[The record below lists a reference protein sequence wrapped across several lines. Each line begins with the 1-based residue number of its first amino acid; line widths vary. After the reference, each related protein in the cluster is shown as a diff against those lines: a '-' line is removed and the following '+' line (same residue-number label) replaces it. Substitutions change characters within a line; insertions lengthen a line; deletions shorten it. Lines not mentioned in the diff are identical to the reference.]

1 MNEKLSSTAVIKI
14 DTAAAREAQYDLPQ
28 SYGKTESF
36 LLPKDPNWM
45 FLFWEITNETY
56 ELIKDQRGQNVFDNA
71 RTVIRVYDIT
81 NKDFDGKNANSYF
94 DVPVVLDAR
103 SWYLQV
109 KNGRT
114 YICDIGFITP
124 SGEFIVLTRSNK
136 TTVPT
141 GEVSNIVDEKWM
153 MVEGEY
159 EKILKMSGASM
170 FGTGASEKLQ
180 HVLAQRWRAFEIGRE
195 SNPSS
200 HITSWMSSHT
210 FAQPQ
215 PQTDEDIWL
224 KAACEIIIYGQ
235 ASKNADVYIKGEK
248 INLNDD
254 GSFSFRFPLSEG
266 QKVDM
271 PIKAQHK
278 TKGEKQRF
286 ITIKAK
292 REEA

>member
-1 MNEKLSSTAVIKI
+1 MDEKLSSTAVIKI

-45 FLFWEITNETY
+45 FLFWEIINETY
-56 ELIKDQRGQNVFDNA
+56 EIIKDQKGQNVFDNA
-71 RTVIRVYDIT
+71 RTIIRVYDIT
-81 NKDFDGKNANSYF
+81 NKDFDGTNANSYF

-109 KNGRT
+109 RSGRT

-124 SGEFIVLTRSNK
+124 SGEFIILTRSNK

-141 GEVSNIVDEKWM
+141 GEVSNVIDEKWM
-153 MVEGEY
+153 MVEGDY
-159 EKILKMSGASM
+159 EKILKMSGAEM

-180 HVLAQRWRAFEIGRE
+180 HILAQRWRAFEIGRE
-195 SNPSS
+195 NNPSS

-215 PQTDEDIWL
+215 TQTDEDIWL

-248 INLNDD
+248 ITVDED

-266 QKVDM
+266 QVVDM

>member
-1 MNEKLSSTAVIKI
+1 MDEKLSSTAVIKI

-45 FLFWEITNETY
+45 FLFWEIVNETF
-56 ELIKDQRGQNVFDNA
+56 EKIKDQKGQNIFDNS
-71 RTVIRVYDIT
+71 RTIIRVYDIT
-81 NKDFDGKNANSYF
+81 NKAFDGTNANSYF
-94 DVPVVLDAR
+94 DVPVMLDAR

-109 KNGRT
+109 HSGRT
-114 YICDIGFITP
+114 YICDIGIITP
-124 SGEFIVLTRSNK
+124 GGEFILLTRSNK

-141 GEVSNIVDEKWM
+141 GEVSNIIDEKWM
-153 MVEGEY
+153 MVEGDY
-159 EKILKMSGASM
+159 EKILKMSCASM

-180 HVLAQRWRAFEIGRE
+180 HVLAQRWKVFEIGRE
-195 SNPSS
+195 GNPSS
-200 HITSWMSSHT
+200 HTSSWMSSHIL
-210 FAQPQ
+210 PQ
-215 PQTDEDIWL
+215 TQTDEDIWL

-235 ASKNADVYIKGEK
+235 ASKNADVYVKGEK
-248 INLNDD
+248 ISVDED
-254 GSFSFRFPLSEG
+254 GSFSFRFPLSAG
-266 QKVDM
+266 QVVDM

-278 TKGEKQRF
+278 NKEEKQRF

>member
-1 MNEKLSSTAVIKI
+1 MEEKLSSTAVIKI

-45 FLFWEITNETY
+45 FLFWEIVNETY
-56 ELIKDQRGQNVFDNA
+56 ETIKDVKGNHIFDNA

-81 NKDFDGKNANSYF
+81 NKDFDGTNANSYF

-109 KNGRT
+109 KSGRT
-114 YICDIGFITP
+114 YICDIGIITP
-124 SGEFIVLTRSNK
+124 NGEFIVLTRSNK

-141 GEVSNIVDEKWM
+141 GEVSNIIDEKWM

-180 HVLAQRWRAFEIGRE
+180 HILAQRWRAFEFERE

-210 FAQPQ
+210 FAHPT
-215 PQTDEDIWL
+215 PATDEDIWL

-235 ASKNADVYIKGEK
+235 ASKNADVYIKNDK
-248 INLNDD
+248 ITVNED

-266 QKVDM
+266 QIVDM

-278 TKGEKQRF
+278 TKGEKQRH

>member
-1 MNEKLSSTAVIKI
+1 MDEKLSSTAVIKI

-45 FLFWEITNETY
+45 FLFWEIVNETF
-56 ELIKDQRGQNVFDNA
+56 EQIKDKKGQNVFDNA

-81 NKDFDGKNANSYF
+81 DKDFNGTNANSYF

-109 KNGRT
+109 PSGRT
-114 YICDIGFITP
+114 YICDIGAILP
-124 SGEFIVLTRSNK
+124 NGEFIILTRSNK

-141 GEVSNIVDEKWM
+141 GQISNIIDEKWM

-159 EKILKMSGASM
+159 EKILKMSGADM
-170 FGTGASEKLQ
+170 FGTGASERLQ
-180 HVLAQRWRAFEIGRE
+180 HIFAQRWKAFEIGRD

-200 HITSWMSSHT
+200 HISSWGSYTLHK
-210 FAQPQ
+210 PQ
-215 PQTDEDIWL
+215 QTDEDIWL

-248 INLNDD
+248 ISLNED
-254 GSFSFRFPLSEG
+254 GSFSFRFPLNAG
-266 QKVDM
+266 QNVDM

-278 TKGEKQRF
+278 TKEEKQRF
-286 ITIKAK
+286 ITIRAK

>member
-1 MNEKLSSTAVIKI
+1 MDEKLSSTAVIKI

-45 FLFWEITNETY
+45 FLFWDIINETF
-56 ELIKDQRGQNVFDNA
+56 EQIKDKKGQNVFDNA

-81 NKDFDGKNANSYF
+81 YKDFDGTNANSFF

-109 KNGRT
+109 PSGRT
-114 YICDIGFITP
+114 YICDIGAILP
-124 SGEFIVLTRSNK
+124 SGEFILLTRSNK

-141 GEVSNIVDEKWM
+141 GQISNVIDEKWM

-159 EKILKMSGASM
+159 EKILKMSGADM

-180 HVLAQRWRAFEIGRE
+180 HIFAQRWKAFEIGRDT
-195 SNPSS
+195 NPSS
-200 HITSWMSSHT
+200 HISSWSSHILPRT
-210 FAQPQ
+210 
-215 PQTDEDIWL
+215 QTDEDIWL

-248 INLNDD
+248 ISLNDD
-254 GSFSFRFPLSEG
+254 GSFSFRFPLNAG
-266 QKVDM
+266 QVVDM

-278 TKGEKQRF
+278 TKEEKQRF

-292 REEA
+292 REEV

>member
-1 MNEKLSSTAVIKI
+1 MAVSLASLKKSIFTAFS
-14 DTAAAREAQYDLPQ
+14 AREA
-28 SYGKTESF
+28 
-36 LLPKDPNWM
+36 
-45 FLFWEITNETY
+45 
-56 ELIKDQRGQNVFDNA
+56 DQILSCN
-71 RTVIRVYDIT
+71 I
-81 NKDFDGKNANSYF
+81 
-94 DVPVVLDAR
+94 DVPFDFIFTDMQMETDFLPLNAGEWVIKQAQF
-103 SWYLQV
+103 YPEY
-109 KNGRT
+109 KNTRIVIISASPVIEKLAEK
-114 YICDIGFITP
+114 YNV
-124 SGEFIVLTRSNK
+124 EFIPKRLCQ
-136 TTVPT
+136 TTC
-141 GEVSNIVDEKWM
+141 
-153 MVEGEY
+153 EY

-180 HVLAQRWRAFEIGRE
+180 HILAQRWRAFEIGRE

-210 FAQPQ
+210 FAHPTTA
-215 PQTDEDIWL
+215 TDEDIWL

-248 INLNDD
+248 IALNED

-266 QKVDM
+266 QVVDM